1 MSDPVK
7 NEMSS
12 RMSVRRKRGQRV
24 VEPES
29 RVERPATVAAFV
41 ASPTSITS
49 VLAKH
54 GVPLE
59 TTLEWGHG
67 GEAGP
72 STTKSAT
79 AAAPVFIVGAG
90 REFLGELLHGRAALH
105 VGFHGD
111 ALAGMIQTV
120 QSNWGRLAREGFPD
134 QYWYKKVGDEFTA
147 DRAAEAGGRRS
158 VEVVDTGVVPV
169 ETLDRLFP
177 RCVVINVVGGW
188 LQGGQRPTRRP
199 VTLSAGR
206 YLEIRIADV
215 KANPGLVARQVLE
228 FLGEAPSVAAGEVA

>member
-7 NEMSS
+7 NELSS
-12 RMSVRRKRGQRV
+12 RMSLRRKRAQRI

-29 RVERPATVAAFV
+29 KVERPTTVAAFQ

-59 TTLEWGHG
+59 TTLAWGHG
-67 GEAGP
+67 DQAGP
-72 STTKSAT
+72 SATKSPT
-79 AAAPVFIVGAG
+79 AAVPVFIVGAG
-90 REFLGELLHGRAALH
+90 REFLGELLDGQAALH
-105 VGFHGD
+105 VGSHGD
-111 ALAGMIQTV
+111 ALAGMTQTV
-120 QSNWGRLAREGFPD
+120 QSNWARLAREGFPD

-158 VEVVDTGVVPV
+158 VEVLDTAVVPF

-177 RCVVINVVGGW
+177 RCLVVNVVGGR
-188 LQGGQRPTRRP
+188 LQGGLRPIRRP
-199 VTLSAGR
+199 ATLSAGR
-206 YLEIRIADV
+206 YLELRIADV
-215 KANPGLVARQVLE
+215 KANPGLVERQVLE
-228 FLGEAPSVAAGEVA
+228 FLGEEPLVPGDVA